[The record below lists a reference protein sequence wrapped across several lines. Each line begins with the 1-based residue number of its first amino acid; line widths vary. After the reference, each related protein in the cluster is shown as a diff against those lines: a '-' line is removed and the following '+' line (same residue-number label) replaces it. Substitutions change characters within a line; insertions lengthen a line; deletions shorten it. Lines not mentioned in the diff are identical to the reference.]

1 MSVLLLMDGEPP
13 DQGSDERFW
22 TVEQLTDASPLPETL
37 VPLCV
42 AALKGRGLAED
53 YPGAMQSGTCQV
65 SALGMVVLALLKS
78 WA

>member
-1 MSVLLLMDGEPP
+1 MDGEPP

-42 AALKGRGLAED
+42 AALKGRGLA
-53 YPGAMQSGTCQV
+53 
-65 SALGMVVLALLKS
+65 
-78 WA
+78 